1 MISRRSFSTV
11 GGALFCMVM
20 FGTGQAPAAETIE
33 PVAFI
38 EDIGQRAIS
47 SLTERELS
55 DQERQ
60 ARFRKIFRRAFDIRT
75 IARFSLGRYWRIASK
90 PEREEYVGL
99 FEDFIVQAYA
109 HRFKDFDGES
119 FEVGKVRRINDSD
132 TLVLSRLRRP
142 HGPPIQIHWRVRA
155 SGKLKVVDVVVE
167 GISMGITQR
176 AEFASVIRNRGGKVA
191 GLLTALRE
199 KTGKN

>member
-1 MISRRSFSTV
+1 MISRRSFSTAT
-11 GGALFCMVM
+11 GALFCMVM
-20 FGTGQAPAAETIE
+20 FGTGPALAAETIE

-38 EDIGQRAIS
+38 EDIGQEAIS
-47 SLTERELS
+47 SLTQRELS

-60 ARFRKIFRRAFDIRT
+60 ARFRKIFRRSFDIRT

-109 HRFKDFDGES
+109 HRFKDYNGET
-119 FEVGKVRRINDSD
+119 FKVGKVLRINDSD
-132 TLVLSRLRRP
+132 TLVMSQLHRP
-142 HGPPIQIHWRVRA
+142 RGPPIQVHWRVRA
-155 SGKLKVVDVVVE
+155 SGELKIVDVVVE

-176 AEFASVIRNRGGKVA
+176 AEFASVIRNSGGKVA

-199 KTGKN
+199 KTGKE

>member
-1 MISRRSFSTV
+1 MISRRSFSTAA
-11 GGALFCMVM
+11 GALFCIAM
-20 FGTGQAPAAETIE
+20 FGTGPARAAETIE

-38 EDIGQRAIS
+38 EDIGREAIS

-55 DQERQ
+55 EQERQ

-90 PEREEYVGL
+90 TEREEYVGL

-109 HRFKDFDGES
+109 HRFKDYDGES
-119 FEVGKVRRINDSD
+119 FKVGEVHQINDKD
-132 TLVLSRLRRP
+132 TLVLSQLGRP
-142 HGPPIQIHWRVRA
+142 GGPPIQVHWRVRA
-155 SGKLKVVDVVVE
+155 SGELKIVDVVVE

-199 KTGKN
+199 KTGRN

>member
-1 MISRRSFSTV
+1 MISRRSFSTAA
-11 GGALFCMVM
+11 GALLCIAML
-20 FGTGQAPAAETIE
+20 GTGPVRGAETVE
-33 PVAFI
+33 PVTFI
-38 EDIGQRAIS
+38 EDIGRAAIS
-47 SLTERELS
+47 SLTERKLS
-55 DQERQ
+55 EQERQ
-60 ARFRKIFRRAFDIRT
+60 ERFRKIFRRAFDIRT
-75 IARFSLGRYWRIASK
+75 IARFTLGRYWRIASK

-109 HRFKDFDGES
+109 HRFKDYNGES
-119 FEVGKVRRINDSD
+119 FKVVKVHQINDRD
-132 TLVLSRLRRP
+132 TLVLSQLHRP
-142 HGPPIQIHWRVRA
+142 QGPPIQIHWRVRA
-155 SGKLKVVDVVVE
+155 SGELKIVDVVVE

>member
-1 MISRRSFSTV
+1 MISRRSFSTAA
-11 GGALFCMVM
+11 GALFCIVM
-20 FGTGQAPAAETIE
+20 FGTEPARAAETVE

-38 EDIGQRAIS
+38 EDIGREAIS

-55 DQERQ
+55 VQERQ
-60 ARFRKIFRRAFDIRT
+60 ARFRKIFKRAFDIRT

-109 HRFKDFDGES
+109 HRFKDYNGES
-119 FEVGKVRRINDSD
+119 FEVGKVHQINDRD
-132 TLVLSRLRRP
+132 TLVLSQLRRP
-142 HGPPIQIHWRVRA
+142 QGSPIQVHWRVRG
-155 SGKLKVVDVVVE
+155 SGKLRIVDVVVE